1 MMVVFVMAV
10 AAAEV
15 AVGLG
20 IIMAIYRLKEDVDV
34 DEMNLIKG

>member
-1 MMVVFVMAV
+1 VIGV

-20 IIMAIYRLKEDVDV
+20 IIVVIFRLRETIDVDSV
-34 DEMNLIKG
+34 SLLRE